1 MPRDTVR
8 ACTSVKVSVCPP
20 DRRTAATTRGRL
32 VRAHL
37 HAIVGRDLRELLSV
51 PRKRKSAPRVVGAGD
66 DVSNALA
73 SVLATVTSGDDGG
86 DVVFRPAV
94 VQCQCC
100 QRNEIQSDTH
110 RLTVENNNSGWGGW
124 GGGRVG
130 PQHSAAQRS
139 AAQRSAAQRTDQER
153 STGPALITKSTTGV
167 PVPTIAF
174 SKGSC
179 SPGSARLRRS
189 VVSVSWIV
197 KQVVSSPSGSPTF
210 LPVLSPSA
218 WQDKQWPGLAVC
230 TPSGCNRGWRGLA
243 CIQLSPQRPKPTMAM
258 SDRFASATASAMYCA
273 DSSGVTPW
281 CGGTP

>member
-124 GGGRVG
+124 GGGG
-130 PQHSAAQRS
+130 GELDHNTAQRS
-139 AAQRSAAQRTDQER
+139 AAQRSAAHGPGEIDWPCVDHKEHHRRPSSDDRLQQGQLQPRER
-153 STGPALITKSTTGV
+153 KAPSVRRLCFLDCKASRVLPFR
-167 PVPTIAF
+167 IADL
-174 SKGSC
+174 
-179 SPGSARLRRS
+179 PPS
-189 VVSVSWIV
+189 VEPICVA
-197 KQVVSSPSGSPTF
+197 G
-210 LPVLSPSA
+210 
-218 WQDKQWPGLAVC
+218 
-230 TPSGCNRGWRGLA
+230 
-243 CIQLSPQRPKPTMAM
+243 
-258 SDRFASATASAMYCA
+258 
-273 DSSGVTPW
+273 
-281 CGGTP
+281 